1 MREASRPDD
10 GVVLGLDV
18 GGTKLAAGVVSRDGR
33 VRAFTTVPTDAAD
46 GPVKVIAR
54 LCTLARE
61 VLAVAGL
68 SPADLTAV
76 GICCCGPLDARTGMV
91 HDPPNLPGW
100 GDVPL
105 ADLVAADLGVRTWVE
120 NDATAA
126 TVGEWR
132 HGAGRGVRDLVYFTI
147 STGVGGGVVIDGRVL
162 RGGSGNGGELGH
174 TLLVADGRPCGC
186 GARGCLEAY
195 VSGTAIAARARERI
209 EDGGGSTLAALT
221 DIGAADVARA
231 ARAGDPLASAV
242 WQETT
247 DLLGGALAGYVNL
260 FEPRLV
266 VLGGGVARSGDQL
279 LVPVRDRA
287 RALAMR
293 PAADVV
299 DVRPA
304 QLAEKAGV
312 VGAAAVAFE
321 RAADEG

>member
-1 MREASRPDD
+1 MSKARPAAD
-10 GVVLGLDV
+10 VVLGLDV
-18 GGTKLAAGVVSRDGR
+18 GGTKLAAGVVSRGGE
-33 VRAFTTVPTDAAD
+33 VSAFTTVPTEAAD
-46 GPVKVIAR
+46 GPAKVIDR
-54 LCTLARE
+54 LCALAGD
-61 VLAVAGL
+61 VLAAAGL
-68 SPADLTAV
+68 EPGDLAGA
-76 GICCCGPLDARTGMV
+76 GIGCCGPLDARTGIV

-105 ADLVAADLGVRTWVE
+105 AELVAADLGTRTWVE

-132 HGAGRGVRDLVYFTI
+132 HGAGQGVRDMVYLTI
-147 STGVGGGVVIDGRVL
+147 STGVGGGVISDGRVL

-174 TLLVADGRPCGC
+174 TLLVADGRLCGC

-209 EDGGGSTLAALT
+209 EDGASSTLAALT

-231 ARAGDPLASAV
+231 ARSGDPLASAV
-242 WQETT
+242 WRETT

-266 VLGGGVARSGDQL
+266 VLGGGVSRSGEQL
-279 LVPVRDRA
+279 LTPVRDRA

-293 PAADVV
+293 PAACGV

-304 QLAEKAGV
+304 RLGEKAGV
-312 VGAAAVAFE
+312 VGAAAVAFD
-321 RAADEG
+321 RAAEAV